1 VVEEDRSVLMPLR
14 RSVLVRCLPERACP
28 FLAGLLILAAAAGHL
43 AYLGIDCQL
52 DLAPDEAHYWD
63 WSRHLDWSY
72 YSKGP
77 LVAWL
82 IRGSC
87 ELLGTWAEKHTGSLM
102 LAVRLPAV
110 VCGSLLLA
118 SLYVLAVQV
127 FNRPRLG
134 LAVVVGALTFPVIA
148 VGSSLMTI
156 DAPYACCW
164 GWALVFAH
172 RAVTGRSSLAW
183 EAAGLVIGLGILAKY
198 TMIVF
203 VPALALFLL
212 TSRAHRRLLLSSGF
226 WSMVGIAA
234 LCTLPILVWNAQ
246 HDWVSFR
253 HVLRLA
259 GLGATDEVALRPG
272 TGITPLGPLTYVG
285 MQAALLLGYWFVV
298 WVGAVLS
305 CNPLRESDAGVRFL
319 WWLSVPM
326 FLLFLA
332 FSIKTGGGEPN
343 WPITAYLSGA
353 VLAAGWLATQLESSS
368 ALYRR
373 CTRAA
378 IALTCLAGLIVT
390 AVIHHSEHIHPLLA
404 NLVGPETDSRP
415 YPIRQLDPTCRLRG
429 WRTLAVAL
437 DRHRARLAAMGEEP
451 VLAAMSWS
459 VPGEIGAHCA
469 GRPQAYTLGLMQG
482 DRHSQYDFWTNPID
496 HPQEFIGRT
505 FLLVGIPQEQVARAF
520 ERIDTP
526 IRVTHRVNGRP
537 VAGWHIFVCHG
548 FKGFAEKPVPAAH

>member
-1 VVEEDRSVLMPLR
+1 MPLR
-14 RSVLVRCLPERACP
+14 RSVLVRWLPERACP

-43 AYLGIDCQL
+43 AFLGSDCPL
-52 DLAPDEAHYWD
+52 DLASDEAHYWD

-87 ELLGTWAEKHTGSLM
+87 ELFGALAEEHTGNLM
-102 LAVRLPAV
+102 LAIRLPAV
-110 VCGSLLLA
+110 LCGSLLLA

-127 FNRPRLG
+127 FHRPRLG
-134 LAVVVGALTFPVIA
+134 LAVVFGALTFPPIA

-172 RAVTGRSSLAW
+172 RAVMGRRSSLAW
-183 EAAGLVIGLGILAKY
+183 EAAGLMIGLGILAKY

-203 VPALALFLL
+203 VPSLALFLL

-226 WSMVGIAA
+226 WSMLGVAG

-246 HDWVSFR
+246 HDWVSLR

-259 GLGATDEVALRPG
+259 GLDAGEGPALRSGPG
-272 TGITPLGPLTYVG
+272 ISPLGPLTYIG
-285 MQAALLLGYWFVV
+285 IQAALLLGYWFVV
-298 WVGAVLS
+298 WLCAVAAW
-305 CNPLRESDAGVRFL
+305 NPLRESDAGVRYL

-326 FLLFLA
+326 FVLFLA

-353 VLAAGWLATQLESSS
+353 VLAAGWLANQLESSS
-368 ALYRR
+368 SLYRR
-373 CTRAA
+373 CTRAG
-378 IALTCLAGLIVT
+378 IALTCLIGLLVT
-390 AVIHHSEHIHPLLA
+390 GVIHSSEHIHPLLGD
-404 NLVGPETDSRP
+404 LVGPETDSRP

-429 WRTLAVAL
+429 WRTLAAAL
-437 DRHRARLAAMGEEP
+437 DRQRARLVEAGEEEP
-451 VLAAMSWS
+451 VLAAVSWS
-459 VPGEIGAHCA
+459 LPGEIGVYCA
-469 GRPQAYTLGLMQG
+469 GGPQAYSLGLMQG
-482 DRHSQYDFWTNPID
+482 DRHSQYDYWTNPID
-496 HPQEFIGRT
+496 QPQEFLGRT
-505 FLLVGIPQEQVARAF
+505 FLVVGVPQPPVVRAF
-520 ERIDTP
+520 ERIDRA

-537 VAGWHIFVCHG
+537 VAGWHIFVCRG
-548 FKGFAEKPVPAAH
+548 FKGFAEKPTPAGH